1 VFGPLIER
9 MTTLLATYT
18 DQELATIRHYLDHA
32 ATAVSQ
38 SG

>member
-1 VFGPLIER
+1 LIELT
-9 MTTLLATYT
+9 TTLLDTYT

-32 ATAVSQ
+32 GTAVSQ